1 MRGHAAQRERQLPG
15 GAARGQSPTMSRGWS
30 KTGWVALWLAWAAAR
45 AVAADAPLPSPFERV
60 TIEPTKTSIYIG
72 TVAMTIPAFVRKD
85 GGYEASY
92 GAKVFPYFFY
102 NEHGTMRIVFPD
114 ESLRKLTQGEVVE
127 FSGRAQ
133 NSDGEER
140 RIEGKA
146 TPDDGA
152 GGLKGKIKVRVWV
165 SKRVE
170 LIFNT
175 TYRFEGR

>member
-1 MRGHAAQRERQLPG
+1 
-15 GAARGQSPTMSRGWS
+15 MSHRWS
-30 KTGWVALWLAWAAAR
+30 RTGWVALCLAWAAAL
-45 AVAADAPLPSPFERV
+45 AIAADAPVPSHFSRV
-60 TIEPTKTSIYIG
+60 TIESTKTSIYIG
-72 TVAMTIPAFVRKD
+72 TVAMTMPAFIRKD

-92 GAKVFPYFFY
+92 VAKVFPYFFY
-102 NEHGTMRIVFPD
+102 NEQGTMRIVFPD
-114 ESLRKLTQGEVVE
+114 ESLRKLAQGEVVE

-133 NSDGEER
+133 NRDGEER

-175 TYRFEGR
+175 TYQFDGK